1 LGLIRIGC
9 AGWNVHRAAAE
20 HFITEGSHLERY
32 SQVLNCC
39 EINSS
44 FYRPHKNQTWERW
57 ANSVTAD
64 FRFSVKAPRTITHE
78 SRLQCDANLLSDFL
92 QQISHLGGK
101 LGPVLFQL
109 PPSLEF
115 EDVTARNFLALL
127 RENYM
132 GAVVWEPRHASW
144 FTTRANRL
152 LKDYQI
158 ARVAADPPC
167 VRAATRPG
175 GATDLVYFRLH
186 GSPRMYY
193 SSYSDEF
200 LGTVASDFQNLPART
215 SIWCIFDN
223 TASGSA
229 LENAVH
235 LSAKLNKDFRLCG
248 SGAPPRSTGRSPSP
262 HATVD

>member
-1 LGLIRIGC
+1 MRTRSVCLDESSIEESRHSSSGRIRIGC
-9 AGWNVHRAAAE
+9 AGWNVHRGAVE
-20 HFITEGSHLERY
+20 NFITEGSHLERY

-57 ANSVTAD
+57 ANSVPTD

-78 SRLQCDANLLSDFL
+78 SRLNCDANLLADFL
-92 QQISHLGGK
+92 RQITHLGDN

-115 EDVTARNFLALL
+115 EDVTAQKFLALL
-127 RENYM
+127 REKYM
-132 GAVVWEPRHASW
+132 GAVVWEARHRSW
-144 FTTRANRL
+144 FDDRADGL
-152 LKDYQI
+152 LKDFRI
-158 ARVAADPPC
+158 ARVVADPPC
-167 VRAATRPG
+167 VPAATRPRG
-175 GATDLVYFRLH
+175 REGLAYFRLH

-193 SSYSDEF
+193 SSYSEEF
-200 LGTVASDFQNLPART
+200 LQTLATDLETLPANT

-229 LENAVH
+229 IQNAVH
-235 LSAKLNKDFRLCG
+235 LNAKLKK
-248 SGAPPRSTGRSPSP
+248 
-262 HATVD
+262 